1 MAGEDLLGNSQ
12 YRRTLLLIV
21 LVVAVTSFT
30 AIYIPMRITNRVDE
44 RIKGYLQSA
53 LYTTHHALQI
63 WADRSEDEA
72 LVLAGR
78 PGLAAAVQAQLD
90 IYRQSGR
97 LDNPALKNIQ
107 GLMANA
113 TQIYQWLG
121 FAVIAPNGAQIA
133 AQTTDLLGK
142 TTIVEHNPSLWRTVE
157 AGKVFFGLP
166 FDSDLPSSG
175 KEFRQPVMIIGA
187 PIRNS
192 DDRVIAALTLWVDPA
207 ADFAQT
213 IQLGRLQNTGE
224 TYAFDNQGRLLTQSR
239 FAEDIERGGAAIDGS
254 PLSTQIR
261 DPGGDTTAG
270 FKPSLPRSL
279 QPLTRMAQSAIHEG
293 AGVDADGYR
302 DYRGVQVVGAWLWD
316 ARLNIGLATEMNTE
330 EAFYTS
336 RTVKRLTVF
345 MLLVVLGGAAGLV
358 LMMTRRAK
366 LQAIALNYQQ
376 AVHARED
383 LMAMVSHDLKNPI
396 NSLAL
401 RTSILTNK
409 LEELPS
415 RPQFLREQLESMRTA
430 VTRMDKLV
438 GDLTDLTR
446 IESGRLRIEK
456 HETTVE
462 LIVRPVLETLTP
474 LMSEKELQFDVQ
486 IPGNLP
492 SVVADAGRIGQV
504 LSNLLGNAL
513 KFTPQNGAVSLD
525 VRLIHQEV
533 QFTVSDSGPGI
544 SSAALPHV
552 FEQYWQVNRSKTG
565 MGLGLFIAKSL
576 VEAHD
581 GRIWIESPLRQGT
594 AVRFTLPCHFQG

>member
-1 MAGEDLLGNSQ
+1 MAGEELLGNSR
-12 YRRTLLLIV
+12 YRRTLLLII

-30 AIYIPMRITNRVDE
+30 AIYIPMRITTRVDE

-78 PGLAAAVQAQLD
+78 PGLATSVQAQLD
-90 IYRQSGR
+90 SYRKNGR
-97 LDNPALKNIQ
+97 LESPALKDIQ
-107 GLMANA
+107 NLMANA

-133 AQTTDLLGK
+133 AETGDLLGK
-142 TTIVEHNPSLWRTVE
+142 TTIVEHNPSLWRTVVS
-157 AGKVFFGLP
+157 GKVYFGLP
-166 FDSDLPSSG
+166 FESDLPSSG

-187 PIRNS
+187 PVRNS
-192 DDRVIAALTLWVDPA
+192 ANQVIAALTLWVDPS
-207 ADFAQT
+207 ADFAET
-213 IQLGRLQNTGE
+213 VQLGRLQNTGE
-224 TYAFDNQGRLLTQSR
+224 TYAFDNLGRLLTPSR
-239 FAEDIERGGAAIDGS
+239 FAEDIERGGGAAIDGS
-254 PLSTQIR
+254 PLSTEIR
-261 DPGGDTTAG
+261 DPGGDTTTG

-293 AGVDADGYR
+293 SGVDVDGYR
-302 DYRGVQVVGAWLWD
+302 DYRGVPVVGAWLWD
-316 ARLNIGLATEMNTE
+316 TRLNIGLATEMNTE

-336 RTVKRLTVF
+336 RAVKRLTVF
-345 MLLVVLGGAAGLV
+345 MLLVVLGGAAALV
-358 LMMTRRAK
+358 FMMTRRAR
-366 LQAIALNYQQ
+366 LQAVALNYEQ

-401 RTSILTNK
+401 RTSILMNK
-409 LEELPS
+409 LEELPA
-415 RPQFLREQLESMRTA
+415 RPQFLREQLESMRAA

-456 HETTVE
+456 QETTIE
-462 LIVRPVLETLTP
+462 LIVRPVLETLGP
-474 LMSEKELQFDVQ
+474 LISQKELQFDVQ
-486 IPGNLP
+486 IPGDLP
-492 SVVADAGRIGQV
+492 PLVADAGRIGQV
-504 LSNLLGNAL
+504 LSNLLGNAI
-513 KFTPQNGAVSLD
+513 KFTPENGAISLD
-525 VRLIHQEV
+525 IRLLQKEV
-533 QFTVSDSGPGI
+533 QFAVSDSGPGI
-544 SSAALPHV
+544 SSTALPHV
-552 FEQYWQVNRSKTG
+552 FEQYWQVNRSKSG

-594 AVRFTLPCHFQG
+594 IIRFTLPC

>member
-1 MAGEDLLGNSQ
+1 MAGEDLLGNSR

-30 AIYIPMRITNRVDE
+30 AIYIPMRITYRVDE

-78 PGLAAAVQAQLD
+78 PGLAAAVQVQLD
-90 IYRQSGR
+90 SYRKSGR
-97 LDNPALKNIQ
+97 LENPALKNIQ
-107 GLMANA
+107 SLMANA

-133 AQTTDLLGK
+133 AETSDLLGK
-142 TTIVEHNPSLWRTVE
+142 TTIVERNPSLWHTVE
-157 AGKVFFGLP
+157 GGKVYFGLP
-166 FDSDLPSSG
+166 FESDLPSSG

-192 DDRVIAALTLWVDPA
+192 ANQIIAALTLWVDPA
-207 ADFAQT
+207 ADFAET
-213 IQLGRLQNTGE
+213 VQLGRLQNTGE
-224 TYAFDNQGRLLTQSR
+224 TYAFDSQGRLLTQSR
-239 FAEDIERGGAAIDGS
+239 FAEDIERGVAAVDGS
-254 PLSTQIR
+254 PLSTEIR

-293 AGVDADGYR
+293 SGVDIDGYR

-316 ARLNIGLATEMNTE
+316 TRLNMGLATEMNTE

-336 RTVKRLTVF
+336 HAVKRLTVF
-345 MLLVVLGGAAGLV
+345 MLLVVLGGAAALV
-358 LMMTRRAK
+358 FMMTRRAR
-366 LQAIALNYQQ
+366 LQAVALNYEQ

-401 RTSILTNK
+401 RTSILMNK
-409 LEELPS
+409 LEEIPA
-415 RPQFLREQLESMRTA
+415 RPQFLREQLESMRAA

-456 HETTVE
+456 QETTIE
-462 LIVRPVLETLTP
+462 LIVRPVLETLSP
-474 LMSEKELQFDVQ
+474 LISQKELQFEVQ
-486 IPGNLP
+486 IPEDLP
-492 SVVADAGRIGQV
+492 PVVADAARIGQV
-504 LSNLLGNAL
+504 LSNLLGNAI
-513 KFTPQNGAVSLD
+513 KFTPENGDLSLE
-525 VRLIHQEV
+525 VRLLPKEI
-533 QFTVSDSGPGI
+533 QFAVSDSGPGI
-544 SSAALPHV
+544 SSTALPHV
-552 FEQYWQVNRSKTG
+552 FEQYWQVNRSKSG

-594 AVRFTLPCHFQG
+594 IIRFTLPC